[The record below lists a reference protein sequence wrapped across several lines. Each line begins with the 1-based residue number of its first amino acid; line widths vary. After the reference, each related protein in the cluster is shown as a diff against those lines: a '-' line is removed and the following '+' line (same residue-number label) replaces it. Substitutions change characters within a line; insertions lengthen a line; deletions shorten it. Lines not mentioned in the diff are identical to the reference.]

1 MRKVY
6 YSKEVANDFKNT
18 TGMLKR
24 DFKVLTVT
32 STSYGYTAEILEK
45 NTDKKKLCSIKLI
58 TILYTVKILKSI
70 YKNNIKRC

>member
-1 MRKVY
+1 MKKVY
-6 YSKEVANDFKNT
+6 YSNEVANDFKNT

-45 NTDKKKLCSIKLI
+45 IQLKKIVFNKVNNNFVQGKDIKKYL
-58 TILYTVKILKSI
+58 
-70 YKNNIKRC
+70 